1 MNRFIKQFNTLGTAQ
16 TIEEQVTK
24 YAQENNLQIVT
35 LAPINNLSVYV
46 LFEERPGNENEL

>member
-1 MNRFIKQFNTLGTAQ
+1 MNRFIKHFSTLGTTS

-35 LAPINNLSVYV
+35 LAPINNTSVYV
-46 LFEERPGNENEL
+46 LFEEKGDNEE